1 MLKQRIISAIVGGL
15 LLIGLLF
22 LGKYP
27 FFLVILAIVLFS
39 LDEFYSLLRF
49 RGMQPNAVLGM
60 LGGLFLCLGALLGK
74 EGGMM
79 FALALSVF
87 TILIWQIFTLGRTSI
102 SNSTL
107 TIFGSFYIG
116 FLLAHTILIRGLGE
130 HGPFLMLLVFIGTWV
145 CDTAAYGAGVKIGK
159 RKLAPQV
166 SPNKTW
172 EGTIG
177 GALASSISLGLIC
190 LAFFPWLSFLRGS
203 ILGLAIGIASP
214 LGDLAESRLKREM
227 RVKNTGSL
235 IPGHGGVLDRFDSLI
250 FTAPVAYYL
259 LKLLL

>member
-1 MLKQRIISAIVGGL
+1 
-15 LLIGLLF
+15 
-22 LGKYP
+22 
-27 FFLVILAIVLFS
+27 
-39 LDEFYSLLRF
+39 
-49 RGMQPNAVLGM
+49 
-60 LGGLFLCLGALLGK
+60 
-74 EGGMM
+74 M
-79 FALALSVF
+79 FALALSAF
-87 TILIWQIFTLGRTSI
+87 TILVWQIFTLGRTSI
-102 SNSTL
+102 SDNTL

-116 FLLAHTILIRGLGE
+116 FLLAHMILIRGLGE
-130 HGPFLMLLVFIGTWV
+130 HGPFLMLLVFIGTWI

-190 LAFFPWLSFLRGS
+190 LAFFPWFSFLRGLT
-203 ILGLAIGIASP
+203 LGLAIGIASP

-235 IPGHGGVLDRFDSLI
+235 IPGHGGVLDRFDSLT